1 MENNRRTSEE
11 LLKECDV
18 LLEECP
24 LITHS
29 LWAQLG
35 PTASIR
41 EATCEELLKECGELI
56 DECHLINDTIQGWLG
71 TKASFRDEVLANLFG
86 SHYTSM
92 NEGQKLE
99 I

>member
-1 MENNRRTSEE
+1 LENNRRTSEE

-18 LLEECP
+18 LLEECH

-35 PTASIR
+35 TTTSIR
-41 EATCEELLKECGELI
+41 DATCEELLIECDVLLE
-56 DECHLINDTIQGWLG
+56 ECHLINDSIQGWLG

-86 SHYTSM
+86 SPIA
-92 NEGQKLE
+92 Q
-99 I
+99 